1 MLCCWFGKSTE
12 ALGSLRI
19 PAHCAV
25 WALLL
30 GVTPSN
36 QTALKD
42 GAKNSLCGGAAGCK
56 RRVASF
62 YLDLT
67 RAGRLASVRIEPAH
81 ANCRNF
87 NSSLPAKKHG
97 TVSAPGGCA
106 HYKKKRRECTIKK
119 LPTAARP
126 LLYAATLF
134 LWFPSPLS
142 SSHSYHPLMV
152 PHRPSLD
159 VPTPPATTIPTLS
172 SPAPLLRPAI
182 PGARSA
188 GARTPRL
195 GLAIPPSPNV
205 KPVGGAPGRPPLPTL
220 HLATPMGS
228 SVTPHEQPP
237 GRPSI
242 VTQQGQSAS
251 GGSESSAAHSR
262 SGSFGPLD
270 GRTSNPT
277 SAGSQY
283 SALSFASHF
292 GIGSTRPQGTP
303 DPASAVGSIYS
314 ERSDG
319 GAGMDKDGNLKG
331 LENFDKL
338 TIDKAR
344 TADVEDLDVEGW
356 KIASMEKRIVE
367 LGGLGEG
374 AGGAVTRCK
383 LTGGKTVFALKVITA
398 NPDPDV
404 KKQIMRELDFN
415 IQCASEHICRY
426 YGAFED
432 PSTATISIA
441 MEFCEGGSLDSIYK
455 EVKRLGGRTGEKVLG
470 KIAEGVLRG
479 LTYLNSKKI
488 IHRDIKPSNIL
499 LCRNGDVKLCDFGV
513 SGDFGTKGEA
523 NTFIGTSYY
532 MAPERITGQSYTITS
547 DVWSTGVTLLEVAQH
562 RFPFP
567 ADGTE
572 MAPRAGLIDL
582 LTYIVRQPIPKLK
595 DEPSAQISWSEN
607 FKYFIECCLEK
618 DPQRRA
624 SPWRML
630 EHPWMVDMKSKRV
643 NMTRYLA
650 QVWGW
655 DDKGEAKPAE

>member
-1 MLCCWFGKSTE
+1 MHE
-12 ALGSLRI
+12 
-19 PAHCAV
+19 
-25 WALLL
+25 
-30 GVTPSN
+30 
-36 QTALKD
+36 Q
-42 GAKNSLCGGAAGCK
+42 GAAPG
-56 RRVASF
+56 S
-62 YLDLT
+62 
-67 RAGRLASVRIEPAH
+67 E
-81 ANCRNF
+81 
-87 NSSLPAKKHG
+87 
-97 TVSAPGGCA
+97 SAP
-106 HYKKKRRECTIKK
+106 
-119 LPTAARP
+119 
-126 LLYAATLF
+126 
-134 LWFPSPLS
+134 
-142 SSHSYHPLMV
+142 HPI
-152 PHRPSLD
+152 PSLD
-159 VPTPPATTIPTLS
+159 LPTPPATTIPTLS

-182 PGARSA
+182 PGARSG
-188 GARTPRL
+188 GARAPRL
-195 GLAIPPSPNV
+195 GLAIPPSPSA
-205 KPVGGAPGRPPLPTL
+205 KPVGGNPGRPSLPTL

-228 SVTPHEQPP
+228 SVMPHEQAPR
-237 GRPSI
+237 RPSI
-242 VTQQGQSAS
+242 ITQQGQSAS
-251 GGSESSAAHSR
+251 GGSETSAAHSR

-283 SALSFASHF
+283 STLSFASHF

-314 ERSDG
+314 ERSDAG
-319 GAGMDKDGNLKG
+319 GGGDRDAGLKG
-331 LENFDKL
+331 LEAFDKL
-338 TIDKAR
+338 TIDKAS
-344 TADVEDLDVEGW
+344 TADVEDLDVQGW
-356 KIASMEKRIVE
+356 NIASMQNRIVE

-398 NPDPDV
+398 NPDPEV
-404 KKQIMRELDFN
+404 KKQIIRELEFN

-432 PSTATISIA
+432 ASTATISIA

-455 EVKRLGGRTGEKVLG
+455 EVKKLGGRTGEKVLG

-595 DEPSAQISWSEN
+595 DEPSAQIVWSEN

-630 EHPWMVDMKSKRV
+630 EHPWMVDMKTKRV

-655 DDKGEAKPAE
+655 NDKGEAKPAE